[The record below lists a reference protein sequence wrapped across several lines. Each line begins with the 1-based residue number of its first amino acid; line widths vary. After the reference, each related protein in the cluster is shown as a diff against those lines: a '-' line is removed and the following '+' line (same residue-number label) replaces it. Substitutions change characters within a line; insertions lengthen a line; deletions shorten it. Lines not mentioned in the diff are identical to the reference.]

1 MATVIESHAISRY
14 QPGSARKI
22 GLIADLIRGRD
33 VPTALKCLTFLVK
46 PTKAPVMKALRSAV
60 SNAIMSA
67 GKAKLK
73 EEDLYVAEVYVGQ
86 GSPQKR
92 WTPGPRGMATP
103 ILRRTCHVYVKVATK
118 KGVKV

>member
-1 MATVIESHAISRY
+1 MIESHAISRY

-22 GLIADLIRGRD
+22 GLIADLIRGRS
-33 VPTALKCLTFLVK
+33 VPDALKTMTFLQK

-60 SNAIMSA
+60 SNAIVKA

-73 EEDLYVAEVYVGQ
+73 EEDLIVAEVMVGQ
-86 GSPQKR
+86 GTSQKR

-103 ILRRTCHVYVKVATK
+103 ILRRTCHVYVKVASK
-118 KGVKV
+118 KGAKV

>member
-1 MATVIESHAISRY
+1 LIESHAIGRY

-22 GLIADLIRGRD
+22 GIIADLIRGRA
-33 VPTALKCLTFLVK
+33 VPDALKIMIFLQK

-60 SNAIMSA
+60 SNAIVKA

-73 EEDLYVAEVYVGQ
+73 EEDLIVTEVWVGQ

-103 ILRRTCHVYVKVATK
+103 ILRRTCHVYVKVASK

>member
-1 MATVIESHAISRY
+1 MIESHAISRY

-22 GLIADLIRGRD
+22 GLIADLIRGLA
-33 VPTALKCLTFLVK
+33 VPDALNNMTFLQK
-46 PTKAPVMKALRSAV
+46 PTKAPVMKALRSAI
-60 SNAIMSA
+60 SNAIVKA

-73 EEDLYVAEVYVGQ
+73 EDDLFVAEVWVGQ
-86 GSPQKR
+86 GTPSKR

-103 ILRRTCHVYVKVATK
+103 IRRRTCHVYVKVATK